1 MAEPR
6 DIALAIRLKSES
18 ATSQEGGGGSK
29 NERHEVEQDGLE
41 DLFDEIGMEYLD
53 EGSLPEDD
61 DERRESYSSSYPPPV
76 SLSLAPPSPHDP
88 IYPIVL
94 KNSVLTHELYR

>member
-18 ATSQEGGGGSK
+18 ATSQQDGGGSK
-29 NERHEVEQDGLE
+29 DERREDEQDGLE

-61 DERRESYSSSYPPPV
+61 DERRKSYL
-76 SLSLAPPSPHDP
+76 LSLAHWLLPSPVIP
-88 IYPIVL
+88 VL
-94 KNSVLTHELYR
+94 S